1 MPPEDNLDELVEIEI
16 GGETFMVPKAQALA
30 MQAQH
35 DQITSANELAQKSMS
50 EQIET
55 LSKKVDGIEIP
66 PVANV
71 IKDDDNID
79 FDFLTSPEKI
89 LDEREAKL
97 KKEVK
102 DELRTEYEQKQA
114 EEKFWD
120 DFYSKNKDLKGSKI
134 FVLAIFNRDY
144 NKFKDM
150 KIEETHD
157 ALAEDTRK
165 ELLKSMPG
173 KAPSTT
179 EVPVL
184 EGGGAVVASP
194 FDQPAESAQPKVVPM
209 SQQLKN
215 RRTQRRNARLGK
227 K

>member
-1 MPPEDNLDELVEIEI
+1 MPEDDLNELVEIEI
-16 GGETFMVPKAQALA
+16 NGETFMVPKSQALA

-35 DQITSANELAQKSMS
+35 DQITSANEQAQKNMS

-55 LSKKVDGIEIP
+55 LSQKVDGIEIP

-71 IKDDDNID
+71 IPDDENDYE
-79 FDFLTSPEKI
+79 FLTNPNKV
-89 LDEREAKL
+89 LDDREAKL

-114 EEKFWD
+114 EENFWAN
-120 DFYSKNKDLKGSKI
+120 FYNKNKDLESSKI

-144 NKFKDM
+144 NKYKDM

-157 ALAEDTRK
+157 ALAKDTRE

-173 KAPSTT
+173 KVKSKE

-184 EGGGAVVASP
+184 EGGGGIIASP
-194 FDQPAESAQPKVVPM
+194 FGQPTGAQKEEKVVPM